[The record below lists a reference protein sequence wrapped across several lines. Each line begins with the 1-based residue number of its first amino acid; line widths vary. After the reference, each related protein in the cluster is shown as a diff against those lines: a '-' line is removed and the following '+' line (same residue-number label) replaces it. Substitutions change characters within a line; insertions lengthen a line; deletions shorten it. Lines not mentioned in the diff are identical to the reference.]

1 MIEELEMISEVPNLK
16 ILPASKS
23 IVYGILVFLGLLIFC
38 ALFLLLDN
46 IYFRYVDARFPSVG
60 TSVGLATIW
69 GIVQRA
75 HLLIFIIPLV
85 LWHPKPLGF
94 QIGRISQHWRML
106 LIMLLLNCGVIA
118 TYLWLTSSSTPY
130 SDNIWFITEVVTAP
144 FVEEVFWRGIVF
156 MILQF
161 VFTRLYT
168 ENTGNHLAVWL
179 SGLSFG
185 LMHGNNLLAGVPLA
199 FVIIQVLNATVWGM
213 VYGYARSKTA
223 SVYPAMFLHAA
234 MNLVVI
240 LF

>member
-1 MIEELEMISEVPNLK
+1 MINEVSPSK
-16 ILPASKS
+16 IVPTSKS
-23 IVYGILVFLGLLIFC
+23 ILSGILVFLGLLVFC
-38 ALFLLLDN
+38 ALFLVLDN

-60 TSVGLATIW
+60 TSVGLATTW

-85 LWHPKPLGF
+85 LWRPRQLGF
-94 QIGRISQHWRML
+94 QIGKISQHLRML

-118 TYLWLTSSSTPY
+118 TYLWLTGSSTPY
-130 SDNIWFITEVVTAP
+130 SGNIWFITEVVTVP
-144 FVEEVFWRGIVF
+144 FVEESFWRGIVF

-199 FVIIQVLNATVWGM
+199 FVTIQVLNATLWGV
-213 VYGYARSKTA
+213 VYGYARCKTK

-240 LF
+240 VF